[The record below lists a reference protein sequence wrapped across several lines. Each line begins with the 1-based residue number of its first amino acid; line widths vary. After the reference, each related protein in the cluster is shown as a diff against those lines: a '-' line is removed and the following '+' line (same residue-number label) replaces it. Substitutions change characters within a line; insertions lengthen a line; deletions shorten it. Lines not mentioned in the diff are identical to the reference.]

1 MFHLPETNF
10 KIGPFFFAG
19 IMAIAVVFSLANPC
33 YAQVLYK
40 GKINA
45 AKLNVR
51 AAPDNRASVVVV
63 LNKGERVD
71 VVEIKDGVGGWLTV
85 EYQGLKGYIRN
96 MSRYIF

>member
-19 IMAIAVVFSLANPC
+19 IMAIAVGFSLANPC

-45 AKLNVR
+45 AKPNVR

-63 LNKGERVD
+63 LNKSERVD
-71 VVEIKDGVGGWLTV
+71 DVEIKEGVGGWLTAGNP
-85 EYQGLKGYIRN
+85 GLEGKI
-96 MSRYIF
+96 